1 MDITNVFSNEELI
14 ETINVMEIP
23 EDKYVKLI
31 LVGNRKIEID
41 KNNILKYID
50 KHNIIKIEDK
60 TKIEIDLEILAVQN
74 NLKGIFIRM
83 LLEKQRLEPENKE
96 KIAKAIEIGLSVL

>member
-31 LVGNRKIEID
+31 LVGNRKIEIY